1 MSAVMSDQSNPN
13 VAEFFSPG
21 PGERLRAARLSM
33 GYDLAKIAGELHLTT
48 NVVEALEAD
57 DFRDVGARVFVRG
70 YLRNYARVVG
80 MPVESVLR
88 QFDEKWPD
96 DGASHSMVRESP
108 TLPADG
114 GPSRGWAGAMT
125 WLMVLGLVALFLMW
139 WRGYLDEIVPE
150 QIRSSSVVDG
160 LESSMGLQT
169 DRTLPATVRDMDA
182 SMDGGLRLP
191 SRSLE
196 EPPAAEVAIETAA
209 ANVRALTDSATEPAP
224 VEPDLPKTA
233 AAGGDVDVPAVGA
246 TAGVAAPAAA
256 AEATQGPGATEEGA
270 PVVDATRQIVLS
282 FSGNSWVDVRD
293 SERKFKLFGEI
304 PKGSRK
310 VLGGQ
315 PPYKLV
321 IGNAEAVSITVNGKP
336 FDLAPYAKGNVARF
350 TLDP

>member
-1 MSAVMSDQSNPN
+1 MSDQSNPN

-48 NVVEALEAD
+48 SVVEALEAD
-57 DFRDVGARVFVRG
+57 DFRNVGARVFVRG

-125 WLMVLGLVALFLMW
+125 WLMILGLVALFLMW

-160 LESSMGLQT
+160 LESSIGLQT
-169 DRTLPATVRDMDA
+169 DSTLPATGLDMDA
-182 SMDGGLRLP
+182 PMDGGLRLP

-196 EPPAAEVAIETAA
+196 EPPAAEVAIEGGV
-209 ANVRALTDSATEPAP
+209 ANVGVVTDSATEPAA
-224 VEPDLPKTA
+224 VELDLPNTA
-233 AAGGDVDVPAVGA
+233 AAGGDVDVPAVDATPGA
-246 TAGVAAPAAA
+246 AAAPAAA
-256 AEATQGPGATEEGA
+256 AATQSPGATEEGA